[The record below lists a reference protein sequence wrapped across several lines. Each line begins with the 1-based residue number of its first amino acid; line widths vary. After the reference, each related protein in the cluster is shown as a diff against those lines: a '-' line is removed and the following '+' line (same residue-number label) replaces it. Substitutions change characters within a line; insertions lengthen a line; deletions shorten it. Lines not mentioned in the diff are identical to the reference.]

1 MKLNVSH
8 FLALLK
14 YDLDVQQAEAGL
26 LSKFILLMTLKFAKS
41 QSIIARVSTLD
52 PL

>member
-14 YDLDVQQAEAGL
+14 YDLDVQQAEDGL
-26 LSKFILLMTLKFAKS
+26 LSKSSCLAPALGVTKFIFARDM
-41 QSIIARVSTLD
+41 ILV
-52 PL
+52 